1 VKFREKVIR
10 RIADGS
16 VGIAFPR
23 MPPRPTA
30 LIVVLA
36 LAVAGCGSSS
46 GKSSPEPVRL
56 ALDFTPN
63 AVHAGIY
70 SATSRGLDK
79 KHGVHLIV
87 RAPSASTDSLT
98 LLATGRADLSIVDI
112 HDLGLARE
120 KGEDLVGVGE
130 LVTHPLAAVIAREPV
145 ARPRELEGRRV
156 GVSGLPSDVA
166 VLKSVVEGDG
176 GDYSRVKT
184 VTIGFSAV
192 PSLIAGKVDAA
203 TAFWNAEGV
212 TLKQRGVPTH
222 DFRVDQFG
230 APAYPELV
238 IVTKR
243 STLDAKRPLIEKTL
257 AAIADGASAAK
268 ANTAIALGPLVAAS
282 GADPGLM
289 RAELAAVQPV
299 LSPDLK
305 LDKAALEAWAD
316 FDVRFGILK
325 TRPDVSQAF
334 DFTLA

>member
-1 VKFREKVIR
+1 MSARLTAVI
-10 RIADGS
+10 
-16 VGIAFPR
+16 
-23 MPPRPTA
+23 A
-30 LIVVLA
+30 LIA
-36 LAVAGCGSSS
+36 LAVAGCGGSS

-70 SATSRGLDK
+70 AAVSKGLDK
-79 KHGVHLIV
+79 KQGVHLIV

-120 KGEDLVGVGE
+120 KGEDLVGLGE

-145 ARPRELEGRRV
+145 ARPRDLDGRRV

-166 VLKSVVEGDG
+166 VLKSVVQGDG
-176 GDYSRVKT
+176 GDYARVKT

-192 PSLIAGKVDAA
+192 PSLVAGKVDAA

-212 TLKQRGVPTH
+212 TLQQRGVKTH

-243 STLDAKRPLIEKTL
+243 STLNAKRPLIEKTL
-257 AAIADGASAAK
+257 AALADGAQAAK
-268 ANTAIALGPLVAAS
+268 ADPEIALGSLVTAS
-282 GADPGLM
+282 GADPALM

-305 LDKAALEAWAD
+305 LNRATMEAWAD

-334 DFTLA
+334 DFGLT

>member
-1 VKFREKVIR
+1 VKFREKVTR
-10 RIADGS
+10 RIGDGS
-16 VGIAFPR
+16 VGIGFRVVRARLP
-23 MPPRPTA
+23 A
-30 LIVVLA
+30 LIALVA
-36 LAVAGCGSSS
+36 LAVSGCGGGSA
-46 GKSSPEPVRL
+46 KESPRPVRL

-70 SATSRGLDK
+70 AATNRGLDR
-79 KHGVHLIV
+79 KHGVRLIV
-87 RAPSASTDSLT
+87 RAPSASTDSLS

-130 LVTHPLAAVIAREPV
+130 LVTHPLAAVIARAAV
-145 ARPRELEGRRV
+145 ARPRDLEGRRV
-156 GVSGLPSDVA
+156 GVTGLPSDVA
-166 VLKSVVEGDG
+166 VLKSVVQGDG
-176 GDYSRVKT
+176 GDYAKVKT

-212 TLKQRGVPTH
+212 TLKQRGVKTN

-243 STLDAKRPLIEKTL
+243 STLNAKRPLIEKTL
-257 AAIADGASAAK
+257 AALAAGAEAAK
-268 ANTAIALGPLVAAS
+268 ADPTIALKPLVNAS
-282 GADPGLM
+282 GADPALM

-305 LDKAALEAWAD
+305 LDRKTLEAWAD
-316 FDVRFGILK
+316 FDARFGILK
-325 TRPDVSQAF
+325 TRPDVGQAF
-334 DFTLA
+334 DFSLS